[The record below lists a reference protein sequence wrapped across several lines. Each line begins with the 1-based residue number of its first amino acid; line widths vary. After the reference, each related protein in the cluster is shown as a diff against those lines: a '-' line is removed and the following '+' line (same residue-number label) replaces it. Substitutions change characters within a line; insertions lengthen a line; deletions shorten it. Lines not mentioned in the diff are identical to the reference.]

1 MELLAAQGKIV
12 ASLMLFIQS
21 MTGTVG
27 IDFQAPEIRVIPQS
41 ELARKACDGQ
51 ACEVYGWFSNTD
63 KLVYLAD
70 NQDFVNNPHARSIL
84 LHELV
89 HYVQDQMKAPT
100 MVNDCLTWK
109 ARELQA
115 YDIQYEWL
123 RRHRV
128 RAPTPSFNAVLINF
142 ENVRCPYGRMDA
154 EAAPPSTDSP
164 AH

>member
-1 MELLAAQGKIV
+1 MELLAAQGKIIT
-12 ASLMLFIQS
+12 ALMLFVQS

-27 IDFQAPEIRVIPQS
+27 IDFKAPEIRVIAQH
-41 ELARKACDGQ
+41 ELASKACGGQ
-51 ACEVYGWFSNTD
+51 DCNVYGWFSNLD
-63 KLVYLAD
+63 KRIYLAD
-70 NQDFVNNPHARSIL
+70 NQDFINNPHARSVL

-100 MVNDCLTWK
+100 MINDCLTWK

-128 RAPTPSFNAVLINF
+128 RTPTLSFNTVLINF
-142 ENVRCPYGRMDA
+142 ENIRCPHGRVKA
-154 EAAPPSTDSP
+154 EAS
-164 AH
+164 HRH